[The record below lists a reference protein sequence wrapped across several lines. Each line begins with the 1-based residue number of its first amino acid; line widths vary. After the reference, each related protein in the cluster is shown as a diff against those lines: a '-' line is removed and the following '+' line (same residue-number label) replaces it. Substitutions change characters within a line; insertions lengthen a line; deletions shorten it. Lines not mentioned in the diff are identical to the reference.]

1 MGNFG
6 LDCIGILV
14 VLAVKR
20 LNCCHQLSLFYVDFS
35 IICKHFHAFW
45 IPLGWSINIGNGCMQ
60 VHLYANSAGITIFRP
75 PETVILSSPT
85 YLSSFFIRYSP
96 ELTSQNSTKTGHM
109 LGSEC
114 DLKMHVQ
121 NLGYP
126 LPLNIGGPKTI
137 VFLDDI
143 VSLIVARI

>member
-1 MGNFG
+1 
-6 LDCIGILV
+6 
-14 VLAVKR
+14 
-20 LNCCHQLSLFYVDFS
+20 
-35 IICKHFHAFW
+35 
-45 IPLGWSINIGNGCMQ
+45 MQ
-60 VHLYANSAGITIFRP
+60 AHLYANSAGITIFQP
-75 PETVILSSPT
+75 PETVAGGLRFHSDSFFS
-85 YLSSFFIRYSP
+85 YLSIFFFHQLLP
-96 ELTSQNSTKTGHM
+96 ELTSRNSTKTGHM